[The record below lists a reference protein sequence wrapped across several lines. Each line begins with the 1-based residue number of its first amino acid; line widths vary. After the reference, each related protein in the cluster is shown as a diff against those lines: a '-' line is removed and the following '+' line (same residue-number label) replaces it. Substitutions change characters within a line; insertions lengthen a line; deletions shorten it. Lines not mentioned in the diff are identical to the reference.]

1 MSIEPTREEEDAWEE
16 LSQRQGAWGA
26 GVQKVVD
33 AQVDL
38 YNVAVEDVA
47 LAMESFRLRFPRF
60 EPDTFASFVAFIR
73 GMKR

>member
-1 MSIEPTREEEDAWEE
+1 MSIEPTREEDEAWEE
-16 LSQRQGAWGA
+16 FAQRQGAWGA
-26 GVQKVVD
+26 SVQKVVD
-33 AQVDL
+33 AQTDL

-47 LAMESFRLRFPRF
+47 LAVESFRLRFPGF

>member
-26 GVQKVVD
+26 GIQRVVD
-33 AQVDL
+33 AQTDL

-47 LAMESFRLRFPRF
+47 LAVESFRFRFPGF